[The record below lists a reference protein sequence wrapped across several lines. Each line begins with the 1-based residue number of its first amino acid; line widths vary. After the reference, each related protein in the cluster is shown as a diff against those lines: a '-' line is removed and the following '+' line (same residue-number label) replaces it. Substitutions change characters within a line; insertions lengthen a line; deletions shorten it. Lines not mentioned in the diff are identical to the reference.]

1 MTPSEEKTLFKAKS
15 VSSTGAPPKLS
26 AVDVV
31 RVSFETERLILR
43 RFASDDYQALYDMR
57 SQSEVVK
64 YLYGGPHT
72 PEMTQTELDQRLAM
86 KSFEQDGDKIILAVE
101 EKATGSFVGDLVLI
115 LKDKASCQGEVGFVF
130 NPHHHGKGY
139 GYEATRKLIQFSF
152 DHIGLHRIIGR
163 CDPRNTASAGLLRKL
178 GMNQEAHFVE
188 NVWAKGEWA
197 SELVFAIRHSEWA
210 EI

>member
-1 MTPSEEKTLFKAKS
+1 MTPSGEKILSKAKN
-15 VSSTGAPPKLS
+15 VSSAGAPPKLS

-43 RFASDDYQALYDMR
+43 RFTSDDYQALYEMR

-72 PEMTQTELDQRLAM
+72 PEMTQAELDQRLSM
-86 KSFEQDGDKIILAVE
+86 KSFDQDDDKIILAVE
-101 EKATGSFVGDLVLI
+101 EKVTGSFVGDLVLI
-115 LKDKASCQGEVGFVF
+115 LNDKSSCQGEIGFVF
-130 NPHHHGKGY
+130 NSHHHGKGY
-139 GYEATRKLIQFSF
+139 GYEAAKKVIQFGF
-152 DHIGLHRIIGR
+152 QRIGLHRIIGR
-163 CDPRNTASAGLLRKL
+163 CDPRNKASAGLLRKL

-188 NVWAKGEWA
+188 NVWAKGEWT